1 MKGKKPFI
9 GGPVLYCSFRKTI
22 QGVLVIGEVN
32 HSIGKPKGNRLSAV
46 FNEGQGVLAWS
57 QWRGDPKPVDLCLSR
72 LKPLEGG
79 VEDRT
84 SSDVQIVWMTW
95 V

>member
-1 MKGKKPFI
+1 MF
-9 GGPVLYCSFRKTI
+9 YCPFRKTG

-32 HSIGKPKGNRLSAV
+32 YSIREPKGNRLSAV

-57 QWRGDPKPVDLCLSR
+57 QWCGYPKPVDLCLSR
-72 LKPLEGG
+72 LKPLEGE

-84 SSDVQIVWMTW
+84 DSDVQIVLMTW

>member
-1 MKGKKPFI
+1 M
-9 GGPVLYCSFRKTI
+9 LYCSFRKTI

-32 HSIGKPKGNRLSAV
+32 SSMREPEGNRLPAALC
-46 FNEGQGVLAWS
+46 EGQGALARS
-57 QWRGDPKPVDLCLSR
+57 QWCGYPKPVDLCLSR

>member
-1 MKGKKPFI
+1 M
-9 GGPVLYCSFRKTI
+9 LYCPFRKTG

-32 HSIGKPKGNRLSAV
+32 HSIGKPKGNRLSAG
-46 FNEGQGVLAWS
+46 FNEGHGVLAWS
-57 QWRGDPKPVDLCLSR
+57 HWCGYPKPVDLCLSR
-72 LKPLEGG
+72 LKPLEGE

-84 SSDVQIVWMTW
+84 DSDVQIVLMTW

>member
-1 MKGKKPFI
+1 M
-9 GGPVLYCSFRKTI
+9 LYCPFRKTG
-22 QGVLVIGEVN
+22 QGVLVNGEVN

-57 QWRGDPKPVDLCLSR
+57 HWCSYPKPVDLCLSR
-72 LKPLEGG
+72 LKPLERE

-84 SSDVQIVWMTW
+84 SVDVQIIWMTW

>member
-1 MKGKKPFI
+1 M
-9 GGPVLYCSFRKTI
+9 LYYSFRKTI
-22 QGVLVIGEVN
+22 QGVLIIGEVN
-32 HSIGKPKGNRLSAV
+32 YSIRKPKGNRLPAV

-57 QWRGDPKPVDLCLSR
+57 QWCGDPKPVDLCLSR
-72 LKPLEGG
+72 MKPLEGE
-79 VEDRT
+79 VEVRT

>member
-1 MKGKKPFI
+1 MVDQCYIVRFEKRTREFWSMARLRIKQNSKP
-9 GGPVLYCSFRKTI
+9 
-22 QGVLVIGEVN
+22 E
-32 HSIGKPKGNRLSAV
+32 GNRLSAV

-57 QWRGDPKPVDLCLSR
+57 HWCRYPKPVDLCLSR
-72 LKPLEGG
+72 MKPLEGE
-79 VEDRT
+79 VEVRT

>member
-1 MKGKKPFI
+1 MSYRSVRKPI
-9 GGPVLYCSFRKTI
+9 H
-22 QGVLVIGEVN
+22 GVLVIGEVN
-32 HSIGKPKGNRLSAV
+32 CSIRKPKGNRLSAA
-46 FNEGQGVLAWS
+46 FSEGQGVLAFS

-72 LKPLEGG
+72 LKPLEGV

>member
-1 MKGKKPFI
+1 MF
-9 GGPVLYCSFRKTI
+9 YCPFRKTG

-32 HSIGKPKGNRLSAV
+32 HSIGKPKGNRLSADLI
-46 FNEGQGVLAWS
+46 EGQGVLAWS
-57 QWRGDPKPVDLCLSR
+57 QWCRYPKPVDLCLSR
-72 LKPLEGG
+72 LKPLEGE

-84 SSDVQIVWMTW
+84 DSDVQIVLMTW

>member
-1 MKGKKPFI
+1 M
-9 GGPVLYCSFRKTI
+9 LYCPFRKTG
-22 QGVLVIGEVN
+22 QGVLVNGEVN
-32 HSIGKPKGNRLSAV
+32 YSIRKPKGNRLSAV

-57 QWRGDPKPVDLCLSR
+57 HWCRYPKPVDLCLSR
-72 LKPLEGG
+72 LKPLERE